1 MSNLD
6 LGLFELELGLL
17 QLSLYQHA
25 SIQTNARWR
34 GQEREGGQIDLE
46 EQEPESWKTYFR

>member
-1 MSNLD
+1 MSDLD

-25 SIQTNARWR
+25 SIRTNA
-34 GQEREGGQIDLE
+34 GAGGG
-46 EQEPESWKTYFR
+46 TNRFGRTRA